1 MKEILELME
10 SFHQLSIGEME
21 LEYHGIRLS
30 LKKEKAMEEMVQTED
45 NPGKN
50 KREEREPFGQMQEKK
65 EKPHFLTEENLV
77 TAPLAGTF
85 YRASAPGETPFVLP
99 GQKVKKGEVLGVLEA
114 MKMMNEILASKD
126 GVVEEILVEDETM
139 VEYEQPLIVI
149 K

>member
-30 LKKEKAMEEMVQTED
+30 LKKEKAMEEIVQTED
-45 NPGKN
+45 NPEKD
-50 KREEREPFGQMQEKK
+50 KREAFGQRQEKK

-126 GVVEEILVEDETM
+126 GVVGEILVEDETM